1 MRRISIGLALFA
13 LAGRLSAQT
22 TDAITAAD
30 LKSRLFLL
38 AHDSMAGRATGSEG
52 GFKAA
57 EYIAREFT
65 RLGLAPAGDN
75 GGYFQVIPFFR
86 VRPDPEATLVV
97 DGKPLTLGAEVLPL
111 VSAEQTPSITNS
123 SVVVGGSISDSST
136 WIPAKDAEGK
146 LVLLRM
152 PGALSR
158 TFNAML
164 GRVRR
169 SPHFAQ
175 ARLIAVV
182 ALERLGPDY
191 RAALLDGRVTTDTAR
206 RGGGPMTALV
216 SEPAAD
222 RLLGRSFADA
232 APGTAGRTVGGDL
245 RLGVYPMKY
254 PVRNVVAIRRG
265 TDPARQN
272 TYVAVTAHSDHVGFD
287 HTPVDH
293 DSLRAFDRVVR
304 PMGADSPQREPTAAE
319 AKEIRRILDSLRA
332 IRPPRPDSIRNGAD
346 DDGSGTVGLLEIAEW
361 FAKGPATKRS
371 ILFVSHAAEEMGLL
385 GSAWYTD
392 HSTVPVDSIVADID
406 MDMIGRG
413 DASDLPGGGPAYLEL
428 VGSRRLSTEYG
439 DILDRVNATE
449 PVPFKFNL
457 AYDAPGH
464 PLQYYCRADH
474 YSYARYGIPSVSLS
488 RGEHL
493 DYHQVTDEAQYIDYD
508 AALAVT
514 RFVADAARAVADL
527 DHRPK
532 LDRPKGDPK
541 AVCKQ

>member
-1 MRRISIGLALFA
+1 MRRISIGWALLAFA
-13 LAGRLSAQT
+13 TRLPAQT
-22 TDAITAAD
+22 TDAMTAAD
-30 LKSRLFLL
+30 LKTRLFLL

-65 RLGLAPAGDN
+65 RLGLAPAGDA
-75 GGYFQVIPFFR
+75 GGYFQLIPFFR
-86 VRPDPEATLVV
+86 VRPDPTVTLQV
-97 DGKPLTLGAEVLPL
+97 DGTPLTLGTDVLPL
-111 VSAEQTPSITNS
+111 GSGQRAPSITNAA
-123 SVVVGGSISDSST
+123 VVVGGSLADSST
-136 WIPAKDAEGK
+136 WIPAAAAEGK
-146 LVLLRM
+146 LVLLRA
-152 PGALSR
+152 PGPVSR
-158 TFNAML
+158 SFSAMTA
-164 GRVRR
+164 RARQ
-169 SPHFAQ
+169 SAHFAH
-175 ARLIAVV
+175 ARLVGVV
-182 ALERLGPDY
+182 ALDRLGPDF
-191 RAALLDGRVTTDTAR
+191 RAALLDGRVTTDTTLK
-206 RGGGPMTALV
+206 GSGPLPALF
-216 SEPAAD
+216 SDQAAD
-222 RLLGRSFADA
+222 RLLGRSFVEA
-232 APGTAGRTVGGDL
+232 APGTTGRTVAGDL
-245 RLGVYPMKY
+245 RLGVYPMPY
-254 PVRNVVAIRRG
+254 PVRNVVAIKRG
-265 TDPARQN
+265 TDPALQG

-287 HTPVDH
+287 HAPVDH

-304 PMGADSPQREPTAAE
+304 PMGADSPQRDPTPAE
-319 AKEIRRILDSLRA
+319 AKQIRHLLDSLRA

-346 DDGSGTVGLLEIAEW
+346 DDGSGTVGMLEIAEW
-361 FAKGPATKRS
+361 FAKGPPTKRS

-392 HSTVPVDSIVADID
+392 HPTVPVDSIVADID

-428 VGSRRLSTEYG
+428 VGSRRLSNEFG
-439 DILDRVNATE
+439 DVLDRVNAGE

-457 AYDAPGH
+457 QYDAPGH

-474 YSYARYGIPSVSLS
+474 YSYARYGIPAVSLS

-493 DYHQVTDEAQYIDYD
+493 DYHQVTDEPQYIDYD